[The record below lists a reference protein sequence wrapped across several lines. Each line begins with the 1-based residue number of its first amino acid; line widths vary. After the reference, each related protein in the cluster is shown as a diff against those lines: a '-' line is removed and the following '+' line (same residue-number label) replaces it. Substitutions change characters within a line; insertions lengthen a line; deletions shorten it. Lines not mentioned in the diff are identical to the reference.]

1 MPFAI
6 ASGGRIRTN
15 IPAENAYNAMD
26 IANRDISLRQLRLS
40 TGKRINNA
48 ADDVASYITSKALSA
63 RNGALGACLNTV
75 GDAHNVGNIAMDS
88 LENIN
93 DLMLQIKDATAQAAS
108 GALGTDEKVALAK
121 ASYRLAQQIQTVAD
135 STVFGGRQ
143 LLDTVFT
150 ANFIVGYDSKNTMLS
165 VVINLMDT
173 NHEFDINDGTGSHPA
188 VQGMFNV
195 NAVATQSESMAR
207 IGKNQE
213 NTNFAGIAGLNLE
226 DLLRVHEDDL
236 GIFDIENISTTLQS
250 MANAIN
256 NINKTATYLGGI
268 SNRLTSQEELL
279 KNQITNYKAAISRLE
294 DADVAKEQLQLIK
307 SQFLQQTSITS
318 LAQANQNPNAFLQLM
333 R

>member
-26 IANRDISLRQLRLS
+26 VSNRDISLRQLRLS

-48 ADDVASYITSKALSA
+48 ADDVAGYITSRALSA
-63 RNGALGACLNTV
+63 RNGALAACLNTV
-75 GDAHNVGNIAMDS
+75 GDAFNVCNIAMDS

-93 DLMLQIKDATAQAAS
+93 TLLLQIKDATAQAAS
-108 GALGTDEKVALAK
+108 GALGTDEKIALAK
-121 ASYRLAQQIQTVAD
+121 SAYRLSQQIQTVAD

-150 ANFIVGYDSKNTMLS
+150 ANFIIGYDSQNTMLS
-165 VVINLMDT
+165 VVVNLMDDNT
-173 NHEFDINDGTGSHPA
+173 EFDVTSGL
-188 VQGMFNV
+188 FNV
-195 NAVATQSESMAR
+195 NGVPTQSAAMER
-207 IGKNQE
+207 IGKNGE
-213 NTNFAGIAGLNLE
+213 NNNFAGISGLNLE
-226 DLLRVHEDDL
+226 DLLRVSETDL
-236 GIFDIENISTTLQS
+236 GVFDIERISTTLQS

-279 KNQITNYKAAISRLE
+279 KNQIVNYKAAISRLE

-318 LAQANQNPNAFLQLM
+318 LAQANQNPNAFLRLM
-333 R
+333 N